1 MFGFAC
7 DECSQPLEYSSSDY
21 SMHRN
26 ATANKA
32 VGSPLFFSTEDV
44 LVNEQMRF
52 VISQVRH
59 NNNKKELLIIIF
71 NAAFLT

>member
-1 MFGFAC
+1 
-7 DECSQPLEYSSSDY
+7 
-21 SMHRN
+21 MHRN

-52 VISQVRH
+52 VISQVRRKTASSY
-59 NNNKKELLIIIF
+59 NI
-71 NAAFLT
+71 

>member
-32 VGSPLFFSTEDV
+32 VGSPLFFSIEDV
-44 LVNEQMRF
+44 LVNEQIRF
-52 VISQVRH
+52 VISQVR
-59 NNNKKELLIIIF
+59 
-71 NAAFLT
+71 